1 MLNIWT
7 KTLDRL
13 ENLINKHSFNTWLKP
28 TKFQSYDGKILRIEV
43 PNKFFKSW
51 LMENYHKLILENV
64 RTLSNDITEI
74 EYTITNESDPE
85 SHTHNPLKTK
95 EPSSKMAVQ
104 LKLKDS
110 FSSANLNPK
119 YTFNK
124 FVVGSCNQFA
134 QAASKAVAEHP
145 SLTYNPLFIYGGS
158 GLGKTHLL
166 HAIGHYILENFD
178 NTNVLYIQ
186 SEKFTNELI
195 NSIRYDRMDLFRSKY
210 RNIDVLL
217 IDDIQFIAGK
227 ERTEEEFFHTF
238 NSLFE
243 SHKQIVISSDSS
255 PKEIPTIE
263 ERLRSRFEWGLIAD
277 IQPPELETKVAIL
290 FKNAEINNVDLPN
303 EVAFFI
309 ANNIKSNIREL
320 EGSLIKLIAFS
331 SLTGSPINLDMSKQ
345 VLKDILN
352 PKENKIGIEDIQ
364 KVICKFYEI
373 KLSELKSKT
382 RSRHIAFPRQ
392 IAMFLARK
400 LTDKSLTQIGQFFGG
415 KDHTTVMHACEKIE
429 VMLESN
435 FDLRQNVNKIIDMIR
450 R

>member
-1 MLNIWT
+1 MSNIWL
-7 KTLDRL
+7 KTLSLL
-13 ENLINKHSFNTWLKP
+13 EHLINKHSFNTWLRP
-28 TKFQSYDGKILRIEV
+28 TKFHFYDGKVLKIEV

-51 LMENYHKLILENV
+51 LLENYHNLILENL
-64 RTLSNDITEI
+64 RSITNNMTEI
-74 EYTITNESDPE
+74 EYIISNESDYYND
-85 SHTHNPLKTK
+85 T
-95 EPSSKMAVQ
+95 
-104 LKLKDS
+104 S
-110 FSSANLNPK
+110 FSVKKKETFTKTPIQLNLKNSCSSSNLNPK

-124 FVVGSCNQFA
+124 FIVGSCNQFA
-134 QAASKAVAEHP
+134 HAASKAVAEHP
-145 SLTYNPLFIYGGS
+145 SLTYNPLFIYGGV

-166 HAIGHYILENFD
+166 HAIGHYILENFQ
-178 NTNVLYIQ
+178 NMTVLYIQ

-210 RNIDVLL
+210 RNIDILL

-243 SHKQIVISSDSS
+243 SHKQIVVSSDSS

-290 FKNAEINNVDLPN
+290 FKKAETNNIDLPS

-320 EGSLIKLIAFS
+320 EGCLIKLIAFS
-331 SLTGSPINLDMSKQ
+331 SLTGSPVNLDMSKE
-345 VLKDILN
+345 VLKDILHPN
-352 PKENKIGIEDIQ
+352 ENIIHIEDIQ
-364 KVICKFYEI
+364 KTICKFYNI
-373 KLSELKSKT
+373 KLSDLKSKT

-392 IAMFLARK
+392 IGMFLTRK
-400 LTDKSLTQIGQFFGG
+400 LTEKSLTQIGQSFGG
-415 KDHTTVMHACEKIE
+415 KDHTTVMHACDKIE
-429 VMLESN
+429 KLIETN
-435 FDLRQNVNKIIDMIR
+435 FDLRQNVNKIIEMVR
-450 R
+450 K

>member
-1 MLNIWT
+1 MENIWT
-7 KTLDRL
+7 KTLDLL
-13 ENLINKHSFNTWLKP
+13 ENQINKHSFNTWLSP
-28 TKFQSYDGKILRIEV
+28 TRFKLYDGKTLTIEV

-51 LMENYHKLILENV
+51 LLENYHKLILENL
-64 RTLSNDITEI
+64 RSITNGHTEI
-74 EYTITNESDPE
+74 EYLISNDSTFEVEQETPSAKKES
-85 SHTHNPLKTK
+85 
-95 EPSSKMAVQ
+95 PSKPPVQ
-104 LKLKDS
+104 LTFKDHAA
-110 FSSANLNPK
+110 ANLNPK

-134 QAASKAVAEHP
+134 HAASKAVAEHP
-145 SLTYNPLFIYGGS
+145 SLTYNPLFIYGGV

-166 HAIGHYILENFD
+166 HGIGHYILDNFK
-178 NTNVLYIQ
+178 NLNVLYIQ

-210 RNIDVLL
+210 RNIDILL

-243 SHKQIVISSDSS
+243 THKQIVISSDSS

-290 FKNAEINNVDLPN
+290 FKKAEINNIDLPN
-303 EVAFFI
+303 DVAFFI

-320 EGSLIKLIAFS
+320 EGCLIKLIAFS
-331 SLTGSPINLDMSKQ
+331 SLTGSPISLDMSKE

-352 PKENKIGIEDIQ
+352 PTENIIYVENIQ
-364 KVICKFYEI
+364 KVICKYYNI
-373 KLSELKSKT
+373 KLSELKSKI
-382 RSRHIAFPRQ
+382 RSRHISLPRQ

-400 LTDKSLTQIGQFFGG
+400 LTDKSLIQIGQYFGG

-429 VMLESN
+429 ALLETD
-435 FDLRQNVNKIIDMIR
+435 FELRQNINKQIEMIKR
-450 R
+450 

>member
-1 MLNIWT
+1 MYNIWI
-7 KTLDRL
+7 KTLNRL
-13 ENLINKHSFNTWLKP
+13 ENLINKHSFNTWLRP
-28 TKFQSYDGKILRIEV
+28 TKFKFFDGETLKVEV

-51 LMENYHKLILENV
+51 LLENYHNLILENL
-64 RTLSNDITEI
+64 RSITNNATEI
-74 EYTITNESDPE
+74 EYLISNESDYGDSASFLLNKNE
-85 SHTHNPLKTK
+85 T
-95 EPSSKMAVQ
+95 SSKTPVQ
-104 LKLKDS
+104 LNLRDTN
-110 FSSANLNPK
+110 SSANLNPK

-124 FVVGSCNQFA
+124 FIVGSCNQFA
-134 QAASKAVAEHP
+134 HAASKAVAEHP
-145 SLTYNPLFIYGGS
+145 SLTYNPLFIYGGV

-166 HAIGHYILENFD
+166 HAIGHYILKNFD
-178 NTNVLYIQ
+178 NMNVLYIQ

-210 RNIDVLL
+210 RNIDILL

-243 SHKQIVISSDSS
+243 SHKQIVITSDSS

-290 FKNAEINNVDLPN
+290 FKKAEINNMDLPTD
-303 EVAFFI
+303 VAFFI

-320 EGSLIKLIAFS
+320 EGCLIKLIAFS
-331 SLTGSPINLDMSKQ
+331 SLTGTSINLEMSKE
-345 VLKDILN
+345 VLKDILY
-352 PKENKIGIEDIQ
+352 PKENIIYIDDIQ
-364 KVICKFYEI
+364 KTICKFYNI
-373 KLSELKSKT
+373 KLSDLKSKT

-392 IAMFLARK
+392 IGMFLSRK
-400 LTDKSLTQIGQFFGG
+400 LTEKSLTQIGQSFGG

-429 VMLESN
+429 NLIENN
-435 FDLRQNVNKIIDMIR
+435 FDLRQNVNKIIEMVR
-450 R
+450 K

>member
-1 MLNIWT
+1 MSNIWI
-7 KTLDRL
+7 KTLDLL
-13 ENLINKHSFNTWLKP
+13 ENQINKHSFNTWFSP
-28 TKFQSYDGKILRIEV
+28 TRFKLYDGKTLTVEV

-51 LMENYHKLILENV
+51 LLENYHKLILENL
-64 RTLSNDITEI
+64 RSITNGHTEI
-74 EYTITNESDPE
+74 EYLISNDSSFEVEQCTPSLKNES
-85 SHTHNPLKTK
+85 SLKA
-95 EPSSKMAVQ
+95 PVQ
-104 LKLKDS
+104 MTFKDH
-110 FSSANLNPK
+110 SSANLNPK

-134 QAASKAVAEHP
+134 HAASKAVAEHP
-145 SLTYNPLFIYGGS
+145 SLTYNPLFIYGGV

-166 HAIGHYILENFD
+166 HAVGHYILDNFT
-178 NTNVLYIQ
+178 NLNVLYIQ

-210 RNIDVLL
+210 RNIDILL

-243 SHKQIVISSDSS
+243 THKQIVISSDSS

-290 FKNAEINNVDLPN
+290 FKKAEINNIDLPN
-303 EVAFFI
+303 DVAFFI

-320 EGSLIKLIAFS
+320 EGCLIKLIAFS
-331 SLTGSPINLDMSKQ
+331 SLTGYSINLDMSKE

-352 PKENKIGIEDIQ
+352 PAENVIFIENIQ
-364 KVICKFYEI
+364 KILCKYFNI
-373 KLSELKSKT
+373 KFSELKSKT
-382 RSRHIAFPRQ
+382 RSRHIALPRQ
-392 IAMFLARK
+392 IGMFIARK
-400 LTDKSLTQIGQFFGG
+400 LTDKSLVQIGQYFGG

-429 VMLESN
+429 ALLETD
-435 FDLRQNVNKIIDMIR
+435 FELRQNINKLIEMIKR
-450 R
+450 